1 MIEGMPAS
9 SSIAL
14 PTGPRSQRGATSVR
28 WNAMPKLTGIASSMA
43 MAAVTTVPKIGT
55 SAP

>member
-9 SSIAL
+9 SSIAE
-14 PTGPRSQRGATSVR
+14 PTGPRSQAGATSVR
-28 WNAMPKLTGIASSMA
+28 YKAIPKLTGTPINMA
-43 MAAVTTVPKIGT
+43 IAAVTRVPNIGI